1 VYHVSLR
8 AGVIDSFDAESLRA
22 GSDAAPTHSHFRNAL
37 SGIRTRSV
45 LLWNA
50 FALCGKLTLALSFV
64 LTPRPPEDSLLPFF
78 GLGGPRPEVFPIII
92 PQSAK
97 DWNAEFSLRSRG
109 VRNNVRKAV
118 TPAHK
123 SARNS
128 TSRRAAFYALIVL
141 ALAVVTF
148 VCAPATRA
156 TDNARAATT
165 TNPPAAP
172 KKVIIDTD
180 PGTDDALAILL
191 ALNSPELDV
200 RALTVVPGNVTAQ
213 QGLEN
218 ALKLASLTNRCD
230 IPVAGGAQH
239 PLFQKLITAE
249 LWHGANGLANVEL
262 PASKCKA
269 DPRFGPDLI
278 IQMIHESPHEITL
291 VPVGP
296 LTNIALALL
305 KDPSI
310 VPLVKEVVIMGGS
323 ISGGNVNAAAEAN
336 IYNDPEAAQIV
347 FHAGWRL
354 TMVGLDVGDK
364 TLYDQAHLDQLSKT
378 HGPEN
383 DFAVK
388 VLTFLLVQEAKYGAG
403 GGSPMYDPLAVGTAV
418 DPSIVSTQAMHVDV
432 ESRGEFTRGETVANR
447 RNAVERNVLHGDRY
461 IIEGIDHVEPNVQV
475 CTGVNADKFLQLLN
489 SRLAGK

>member
-1 VYHVSLR
+1 M
-8 AGVIDSFDAESLRA
+8 
-22 GSDAAPTHSHFRNAL
+22 
-37 SGIRTRSV
+37 RTV
-45 LLWNA
+45 
-50 FALCGKLTLALSFV
+50 SFV
-64 LTPRPPEDSLLPFF
+64 LTPLEPKDSLLPFC
-78 GLGGPRPEVFPIII
+78 GLGGPCPEVILKIT
-92 PQSAK
+92 PQFVSGRSAK
-97 DWNAEFSLRSRG
+97 YSLWSCG
-109 VRNNVRKAV
+109 VLN
-118 TPAHK
+118 
-123 SARNS
+123 
-128 TSRRAAFYALIVL
+128 TSREALSRPFAAFL
-141 ALAVVTF
+141 ALAFAVAIS
-148 VCAPATRA
+148 CGAPATHA
-156 TDNARAATT
+156 G
-165 TNPPAAP
+165 TNPPATA

-218 ALKLASLTNRCD
+218 ALKLVSLANRCD

-249 LWHGANGLANVEL
+249 LWHGANGLANVDL

-323 ISGGNVNAAAEAN
+323 ISGGNVNASAEAN

-347 FHAGWRL
+347 FQAGWRL
-354 TMVGLDVGDK
+354 TMVGLDVGNK
-364 TLYDQAHLDQLSKT
+364 TLYGEAQLDQLSKT

-388 VLTFLLVQEAKYGAG
+388 VLTYLLGLRSKIRQ
-403 GGSPMYDPLAVGTAV
+403 
-418 DPSIVSTQAMHVDV
+418 
-432 ESRGEFTRGETVANR
+432 R
-447 RNAVERNVLHGDRY
+447 R
-461 IIEGIDHVEPNVQV
+461 
-475 CTGVNADKFLQLLN
+475 
-489 SRLAGK
+489 RLADVRPAGSRRRH